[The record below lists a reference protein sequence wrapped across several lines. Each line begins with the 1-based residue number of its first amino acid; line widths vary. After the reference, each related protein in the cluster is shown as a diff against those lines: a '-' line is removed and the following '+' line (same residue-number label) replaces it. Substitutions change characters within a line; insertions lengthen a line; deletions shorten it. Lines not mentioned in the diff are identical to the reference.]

1 MGARDAGRSLVAAL
15 ALVGVILLAPG
26 RAVGAEA
33 ACPLLEWIVAQRAV
47 LAVAAAPWQLSAAV
61 AVPSGPERCAG
72 TAAAISIALDLI
84 ADVDRADRLLPDA
97 DVGTGA
103 VRGLFEGALDAPALS
118 RAAAAARDQ
127 VEAAAAVAA
136 AIARVAA
143 PRPVLQAL
151 GLPPAKLEAE
161 LATAVVA
168 VAQADRAAAGAA
180 LALIDRELADEQA
193 AAQLVGI
200 ARDHVAAPRDPLQA
214 LGLLGTDFVPRL
226 LEAEGA
232 VQAINLDSTR
242 ALTASID
249 ADLSGAG
256 LGGLIRL
263 ATASVLAAVLALAV
277 RRRSP
282 GGRRVSPGAPWGPVA

>member
-1 MGARDAGRSLVAAL
+1 MGARDAGRALVAAL
-15 ALVGVILLAPG
+15 ALVGVTLLAPG

-33 ACPLLEWIVAQRAV
+33 ACPMLEWIVAQRAV
-47 LAVAAAPWQLSAAV
+47 LAGAAAPWQLPAAV
-61 AVPSGPERCAG
+61 ALPSGPELCAG

-84 ADVDRADRLLPDA
+84 ADVEKADRLLPDA
-97 DVGTGA
+97 DVGSGA
-103 VRGLFEGALDAPALS
+103 IRGLFEGALDAPALS

-127 VEAAAAVAA
+127 SEAAAAVAA
-136 AIARVAA
+136 ATARVAA
-143 PRPVLQAL
+143 PRPVLEAL

-161 LATAVVA
+161 LATAVAA

-180 LALIDRELADEQA
+180 LDLIDRELADEQA
-193 AAQLVGI
+193 AAQLVGE
-200 ARDHVAAPRDPLQA
+200 ARDHVAAPRDPLQE
-214 LGLLGTDFVPRL
+214 LGLLGTDFVHRL

-249 ADLSGAG
+249 ADLAGAR

-263 ATASVLAAVLALAV
+263 AAASVLAGALAIAV
-277 RRRSP
+277 RRRWP
-282 GGRRVSPGAPWGPVA
+282 GGRRASPGVPRRPVA